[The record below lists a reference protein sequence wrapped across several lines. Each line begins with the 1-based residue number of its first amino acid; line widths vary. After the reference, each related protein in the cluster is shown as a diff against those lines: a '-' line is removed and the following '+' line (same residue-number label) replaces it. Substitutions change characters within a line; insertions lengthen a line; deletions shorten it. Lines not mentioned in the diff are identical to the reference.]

1 MVFCAECG
9 KTIPKNAKFCPG
21 CGAKVITEV
30 VDDPKDLDLDEELKK
45 LEEELNQDDDSKEE
59 IGELSKLFDDKTDT
73 NKEIIEEKKDESPIL
88 EFVEKEK
95 WDELKGLHKFFT
107 KPYFKGNLDQSSL
120 YSYNID
126 KLKKRIKEFDGWG
139 YGVPMFLCGGFT
151 IAFLLAYLGSPE
163 GTFDRMCA
171 GVLFIPFL
179 IFTGMAGSDWINARK
194 KLEEDIK
201 ELSELEEKRKKTD
214 KAAINDMRE
223 EKEWREMSPEPLFKR
238 LEEAQELVAKSSYEN
253 LGIGENNTTRPPAYC
268 YGPHLEIFGD
278 IFGNRTDQT
287 GIGKG
292 ADYYKFCEK
301 EGMEGLYTREYD
313 MMVVQFTKKQ
323 IMVYKC
329 IFDILEMTKRLEESY
344 EWNYKHVV
352 GINIT
357 GDEKEKDLGGGIAI
371 TGTKYLV
378 ISAASGDKIE
388 IVLGAGTRQMDN
400 GKQNMATLGG
410 EERIYKVANN
420 AMKNIREAV
429 REGAN

>member
-1 MVFCAECG
+1 MAFCAECG
-9 KTIPKNAKFCPG
+9 KIIPKNAKFCPG
-21 CGAKVITEV
+21 CGAKVVTELV
-30 VDDPKDLDLDEELKK
+30 EDLD
-45 LEEELNQDDDSKEE
+45 LEEELNQDDD
-59 IGELSKLFDDKTDT
+59 KTNI
-73 NKEIIEEKKDESPIL
+73 NKEIIEEKKDEAPIL

-95 WDELKGLHKFFT
+95 WDGLKGLHKFFT
-107 KPYFKGNLDQSSL
+107 KPYFKGNFDKSST
-120 YSYNID
+120 YSNKID
-126 KLKKRIKEFDGWG
+126 EHKLFIEAQENNSWVGLAVVGFFGFFTVWFFIAYDEARAESFDELMAGCCAF
-139 YGVPMFLCGGFT
+139 VFLIIT
-151 IAFLLAYLGSPE
+151 IA
-163 GTFDRMCA
+163 CA
-171 GVLFIPFL
+171 GMML
-179 IFTGMAGSDWINARK
+179 SDKATMDEK
-194 KLEEDIK
+194 IK
-201 ELSELEEKRKKTD
+201 ELSELEAKRKKTD
-214 KAAINDMRE
+214 RAAINEMRE